1 MMEVEVGEVEDVV
14 GTWGCGAG
22 EDQPGDRPHQGR
34 SEALDESS
42 EVGEMMRRELE
53 LELEVVEWIVSH
65 C

>member
-1 MMEVEVGEVEDVV
+1 MEVEAAVVEDVV
-14 GTWGCGAG
+14 ETGGCGAEG
-22 EDQPGDRPHQGR
+22 DQPHQGR